1 MKDKYTK
8 PKNTTTTALIFDEF
22 LKWNGNNADRNIIMS
37 TRFDF
42 STYLF
47 GMPDDRIPEEGVLSS
62 LLGFY
67 SLFFPLT
74 ISSA

>member
-22 LKWNGNNADRNIIMS
+22 LKWNGKNADRKIIMS

-42 STYLF
+42 SKYLECP
-47 GMPDDRIPEEGVLSS
+47 MTESPKKKLSPLFFS
-62 LLGFY
+62 GNY